1 MIDTIKKPVDI
12 HTVSEVLKLSQT
24 GDQQVSSRNTFDL
37 ADLCTHGNINMW
49 AKYKPFRSSI
59 MFFRQDGDP
68 TKSDRD
74 DEMRRQ
80 NYGIEPPG
88 TRDSSDI
95 VSCINDVWTYL
106 RPRGKNYTYNEPY
119 RLSDF
124 INYSHN
130 DKPFAVAQES
140 VTVNRYFDYTGKITL
155 TKSRGRVSVYALKV
169 SDFAI
174 FDTYRNLAVL
184 VTPASGGDVFVRVTE
199 RIGEEVVVTIAD
211 LNALPT
217 YFREKQLTF
226 AFLATNH
233 EKTTSFTNVLA
244 NVWWLI
250 MPNDGVN
257 KAYGELV
264 ITSNFHHDKTCNG
277 IANDASTPPLT
288 SFTGFEQTGDDK
300 RYYFYPTSQWR
311 YSCYLDLTLT
321 NTAESVTLIRRL
333 FEVRAFQNLV
343 TNGYTPTYE
352 IPKMYVKGEEVEE
365 VEVPA
370 SGNVTIRFMLPNNIF
385 VTNVA
390 SGDAQGVVVENRHMT
405 CRIEFFY
412 NNIMSSAV
420 FSQNIRIRDYA

>member
-1 MIDTIKKPVDI
+1 MADTIKKPVDI

-24 GDQQVSSRNTFDL
+24 SDQQVSSRNTFDL
-37 ADLCTHGNINMW
+37 AALCTHANINMW

-80 NYGIEPPG
+80 NYGIQPPEL
-88 TRDSSDI
+88 RSSTNI
-95 VSCINDVWTYL
+95 VYCINDEWTYN
-106 RPRGKNYTYNEPY
+106 RPRGTVSEPY

-130 DKPFAVAQES
+130 DKPFAVAKES
-140 VTVNRYFDYTGKITL
+140 VAVNRYFDYTGKITL

-169 SDFAI
+169 KDFAI
-174 FDTYRNLAVL
+174 FDTYSNLAVL

-199 RIGEEVVVTIAD
+199 GIGEEVVVTIAE

-217 YFREKQLTF
+217 SFREKQLTF

-233 EKTTSFTNVLA
+233 AATSFTNVLS
-244 NVWWLI
+244 NVKWLI

-257 KAYGELV
+257 KTYGELV

-277 IANDASTPPLT
+277 IANDASLLPLT
-288 SFTGFEQTGDDK
+288 SFTGFEQTGDDE
-300 RYYFYPTSQWR
+300 RYFFHPTANWR

-321 NTAESVTLIRRL
+321 NTAEAVTLKRSR
-333 FEVRAFQNLV
+333 FKVSAHNNLV
-343 TNGYTPTYE
+343 TGNADTPTYE
-352 IPKMYVKGEEVEE
+352 IPKMYVNGAETEE

-370 SGNVTIRFMLPNNIF
+370 SGNVTIRFMLPDNIF
-385 VTNVA
+385 TIDETGNVG
-390 SGDAQGVVVENRHMT
+390 SVVVQNRHIS
-405 CRIEFFY
+405 CNIEFYY
-412 NNIMSSAV
+412 NNVPDIV
-420 FSQNIRIRDYA
+420 FSQFIRIRDYA

>member
-1 MIDTIKKPVDI
+1 MADTIKKPVDI

-24 GDQQVSSRNTFDL
+24 SDQQVSSRNTFDL
-37 ADLCTHGNINMW
+37 ADLCTHENINMW

-59 MFFRQDGDP
+59 MFFRQDGDS

-74 DEMRRQ
+74 DEMRRV

-88 TRDSSDI
+88 TRDSTDI
-95 VSCINDVWTYL
+95 VSCINDEWTYN
-106 RPRGKNYTYNEPY
+106 RPRGTVSEPY

-130 DKPFAVAQES
+130 DKPFAVAKES

-155 TKSRGRVSVYALKV
+155 TKSRGRVSIYALKV

-174 FDTYRNLAVL
+174 FDTYSNLAVL

-199 RIGEEVVVTIAD
+199 GIGEEVVVTIAD

-217 YFREKQLTF
+217 SFREKQLTF

-233 EKTTSFTNVLA
+233 APTTSFTNVLS
-244 NVWWLI
+244 NVGWLI

-257 KAYGELV
+257 KTSGELV
-264 ITSNFHHDKTCNG
+264 ITSEFHHNMTCNG
-277 IANDASTPPLT
+277 FSTNAAGEPVVEYTKGQVPENAGKL
-288 SFTGFEQTGDDK
+288 F
-300 RYYFYPTSQWR
+300 YYHPTPEYRNSG
-311 YSCYLDLTLT
+311 YLDLTLT
-321 NTAESVTLIRRL
+321 NTAEAVTLKRSL
-333 FEVRAFQNLV
+333 FKVRAFKNLV
-343 TNGYTPTYE
+343 TDGYTPTYS
-352 IPKMYVKGEEVEE
+352 IPKMYVNGAETEE

-370 SGNVTIRFMLPNNIF
+370 GRNVTIRFMLPDNIF

-390 SGDAQGVVVENRHMT
+390 SGDAQNVEVQNRNIY
-405 CRIEFFY
+405 CNIEFYY
-412 NNIMSSAV
+412 NNVPDIV
-420 FSQNIRIRDYA
+420 FSQFIRIRDYA

>member
-1 MIDTIKKPVDI
+1 MIDTIKTPVDI

-24 GDQQVSSRNTFDL
+24 GEQVSSRNTFDL
-37 ADLCTHGNINMW
+37 AALCTHANINMW

-74 DEMRRQ
+74 DEMRRV

-106 RPRGKNYTYNEPY
+106 RPRGNNYTYNEPY

-124 INYSHN
+124 INYSHKDN
-130 DKPFAVAQES
+130 AFMVAQES
-140 VTVNRYFDYTGKITL
+140 VTVNRYFNYSNDIIL
-155 TKSRGRVSVYALKV
+155 TKSRGKVSVHALKV

-174 FDTYRNLAVL
+174 FDTYSNLAVL
-184 VTPASGGDVFVRVTE
+184 VTSASGGDVYVRVTE
-199 RIGEEVVVTIAD
+199 GIGETVKVTNIE
-211 LNALPT
+211 LNALT
-217 YFREKQLTF
+217 SSLGKQLKF

-233 EKTTSFTNVLA
+233 AKTTSFTNILS
-244 NVWWLI
+244 NVKWLI

-257 KAYGELV
+257 KTCGELV
-264 ITSNFHHDKTCNG
+264 VTSEFHHNMTCNG
-277 IANDASTPPLT
+277 IANDESSLPLVD
-288 SFTGFEQTGDDK
+288 FTGREQENAGKLNYLHPTDK
-300 RYYFYPTSQWR
+300 WR

-343 TNGYTPTYE
+343 TNGYTPTYD
-352 IPKMYVKGEEVEE
+352 IPKMYVNGEEVEE

-370 SGNVTIRFMLPNNIF
+370 GGNVTIRFMLLDNIF
-385 VTNVA
+385 TIDETGNVG
-390 SGDAQGVVVENRHMT
+390 SVVVQNRHIS
-405 CRIEFFY
+405 CNIEFYY
-412 NNIMSSAV
+412 NNVPDIV
-420 FSQNIRIRDYA
+420 FSQFIRIRDYA

>member
-1 MIDTIKKPVDI
+1 MADTIKTPVDI

-24 GDQQVSSRNTFDL
+24 SGQQVSSRNTFDL
-37 ADLCTHGNINMW
+37 ADLCTHENINMW
-49 AKYKPFRSSI
+49 AKYKPFRSSV

-74 DEMRRQ
+74 DEMRQ
-80 NYGIEPPG
+80 VNYGIEPPG

-95 VSCINDVWTYL
+95 VSCKNDVWTYL
-106 RPRGKNYTYNEPY
+106 RPRGTASEPF
-119 RLSDF
+119 RLADF

-130 DKPFAVAQES
+130 DKPFAVAKES
-140 VTVNRYFDYTGKITL
+140 VTVNRYFNYSSETIL
-155 TKSRGRVSVYALKV
+155 TKSRGKVSVHALKV
-169 SDFAI
+169 ADFAV
-174 FDTYRNLAVL
+174 FDTYPNLAVL
-184 VTPASGGDVFVRVTE
+184 VTPASGGDVFVRVTKG
-199 RIGEEVVVTIAD
+199 IGEVVKVTTIE
-211 LNALPT
+211 LNALT
-217 YFREKQLTF
+217 SSLGKQLTF

-233 EKTTSFTNVLA
+233 EPTASFTNILS
-244 NVWWLI
+244 NVKWLI
-250 MPNDGVN
+250 MPNDGIN
-257 KAYGELV
+257 KTCGELV
-264 ITSNFHHDKTCNG
+264 VTSEFHHNMTCNG
-277 IANDASTPPLT
+277 IANDESSLPLVD
-288 SFTGFEQTGDDK
+288 FTGREQENAGKLNYLHPTDK
-300 RYYFYPTSQWR
+300 WR

-352 IPKMYVKGEEVEE
+352 IPKMYVNGEEVEE

>member
-1 MIDTIKKPVDI
+1 MADTIKKPVDI

-24 GDQQVSSRNTFDL
+24 SGQQVSSRNTFDL
-37 ADLCTHGNINMW
+37 ADLCTHDNINMW

-80 NYGIEPPG
+80 NYGIQPPG
-88 TRDSSDI
+88 TRGSTDI
-95 VSCINDVWTYL
+95 VFCINDVWTYN
-106 RPRGKNYTYNEPY
+106 RPRGTVSEPF

-130 DKPFAVAQES
+130 DKPFAVAKES

-174 FDTYRNLAVL
+174 FDTYSNLAVL
-184 VTPASGGDVFVRVTE
+184 VTSASSSNVFVRVTE
-199 RIGEEVVVTIAD
+199 GIGEEVVVTIAD
-211 LNALPT
+211 LYALT
-217 YFREKQLTF
+217 SSLGKQLKF

-233 EKTTSFTNVLA
+233 APTTSFTNILS
-244 NVWWLI
+244 NVRWLI

-257 KAYGELV
+257 KTYGELV
-264 ITSNFHHDKTCNG
+264 LTSEFHHNMTCNG
-277 IANDASTPPLT
+277 IANDESSLPLVD
-288 SFTGFEQTGDDK
+288 FTGREQENAGKLNYLHPTDK
-300 RYYFYPTSQWR
+300 WR

-321 NTAESVTLIRRL
+321 NTAEAVTLERSR
-333 FEVRAFQNLV
+333 FKVRAFQNLV
-343 TNGYTPTYE
+343 TDVYTPTYA
-352 IPKMYVKGEEVEE
+352 IKKMYVNGAETEE

-370 SGNVTIRFMLPNNIF
+370 GRNVTIRFMLPDNIF
-385 VTNVA
+385 TIDETGNVG
-390 SGDAQGVVVENRHMT
+390 SFLVQNRHIS
-405 CRIEFFY
+405 CNIEFYY
-412 NNIMSSAV
+412 NNVPDIV
-420 FSQNIRIRDYA
+420 FSQFIRIRDYA

>member
-37 ADLCTHGNINMW
+37 ADLCTHENINMW

-59 MFFRQDGDP
+59 MFFRQDGDS

-74 DEMRRQ
+74 DEMRRV

-95 VSCINDVWTYL
+95 VSCKNDVWTYL
-106 RPRGKNYTYNEPY
+106 RPRGTVSEPF
-119 RLSDF
+119 RLADF

-130 DKPFAVAQES
+130 DKPFAVAKES
-140 VTVNRYFDYTGKITL
+140 VAVNRYFDYTGKITL

-174 FDTYRNLAVL
+174 FDTLPNLAVL
-184 VTPASGGDVFVRVTE
+184 VTPTSGGDVFVRVNE
-199 RIGEEVVVTIAD
+199 GIGEVVKVTTIE
-211 LNALPT
+211 LNALT
-217 YFREKQLTF
+217 SSLGKQLTF

-233 EKTTSFTNVLA
+233 EPTASFTNILS
-244 NVWWLI
+244 NVKWLI
-250 MPNDGVN
+250 MPNDGIN
-257 KAYGELV
+257 KTCGELV
-264 ITSNFHHDKTCNG
+264 VTSEFHHNMTCNG
-277 IANDASTPPLT
+277 IANDESSLPLVD
-288 SFTGFEQTGDDK
+288 FTGREQENAGKLNYLHPTDK
-300 RYYFYPTSQWR
+300 WR

-352 IPKMYVKGEEVEE
+352 IPKMYVNGEEVEE

>member
-37 ADLCTHGNINMW
+37 ADLCTHENINMW

-74 DEMRRQ
+74 DEMRRV

-95 VSCINDVWTYL
+95 VSCKNDVWTYL
-106 RPRGKNYTYNEPY
+106 RPRGTVSEPF
-119 RLSDF
+119 RLADF

-130 DKPFAVAQES
+130 DKPFAVAKES
-140 VTVNRYFDYTGKITL
+140 VTVNRYFNYSSEIIL
-155 TKSRGRVSVYALKV
+155 TKSRGKVSVHALKV
-169 SDFAI
+169 ADFAV
-174 FDTYRNLAVL
+174 FDTYPNLAVL
-184 VTPASGGDVFVRVTE
+184 VTPTSGGDVFVRVTE
-199 RIGEEVVVTIAD
+199 GIGEVVKVTTIE
-211 LNALPT
+211 LNALT
-217 YFREKQLTF
+217 SSLGKQLTF

-233 EKTTSFTNVLA
+233 EPTASFTNILS
-244 NVWWLI
+244 NVKWLI
-250 MPNDGVN
+250 MPNDGIN
-257 KAYGELV
+257 KTCGELV
-264 ITSNFHHDKTCNG
+264 ITSNFHHEKTCNG

-300 RYYFYPTSQWR
+300 SYYFHPTSQWR

-352 IPKMYVKGEEVEE
+352 IPKMYVNGEEVEE

>member
-37 ADLCTHGNINMW
+37 ADLCTHENINMW

-59 MFFRQDGDP
+59 MFFRQDGDS

-80 NYGIEPPG
+80 NYGIQPPDP
-88 TRDSSDI
+88 RLSANI

-106 RPRGKNYTYNEPY
+106 RPRGKNYNYNEPY

-130 DKPFAVAQES
+130 DKPFAVAKES
-140 VTVNRYFDYTGKITL
+140 VAVNRYFDYTGKITL

-174 FDTYRNLAVL
+174 FDTLPNLAVL

-199 RIGEEVVVTIAD
+199 GIGEEVVDTIAD

-257 KAYGELV
+257 KTYGELV
-264 ITSNFHHDKTCNG
+264 ITSNFHHEKTCNG

-300 RYYFYPTSQWR
+300 RYYFHPTSQWR
-311 YSCYLDLTLT
+311 YSCYLDLTLR
-321 NTAESVTLIRRL
+321 NTAEAVTLERSR
-333 FEVRAFQNLV
+333 FKVSAHNNLV
-343 TNGYTPTYE
+343 TGNADTPTYE
-352 IPKMYVKGEEVEE
+352 IPKMYVNGAETEKL
-365 VEVPA
+365 EVPA
-370 SGNVTIRFMLPNNIF
+370 GRSVTIRFMLPDNIF
-385 VTNVA
+385 RINT
-390 SGDAQGVVVENRHMT
+390 SGGIDSVVVNNSHMS
-405 CRIEFFY
+405 CNINFFY
-412 NNIMSSAV
+412 NKIPDMV
-420 FSQNIRIRDYA
+420 FSQFVRIRDYA

>member
-1 MIDTIKKPVDI
+1 MADTIKKPVDI

-24 GDQQVSSRNTFDL
+24 SDQQVSSRNTFDL
-37 ADLCTHGNINMW
+37 AALCTHENINMW

-80 NYGIEPPG
+80 NYGIQPPG
-88 TRDSSDI
+88 TRDSTDI
-95 VSCINDVWTYL
+95 VSCINDEWTYN
-106 RPRGKNYTYNEPY
+106 RPRGTVSEPY

-130 DKPFAVAQES
+130 DKPFAVAKES
-140 VTVNRYFDYTGKITL
+140 VAVNRYFDYTGKITL

-169 SDFAI
+169 KDFAI
-174 FDTYRNLAVL
+174 FDTLPNLAVL

-199 RIGEEVVVTIAD
+199 GIGEEVVVTIAD

-217 YFREKQLTF
+217 SFREKQLTF

-233 EKTTSFTNVLA
+233 AATSFTNVLS
-244 NVWWLI
+244 NVGWLI

-257 KAYGELV
+257 KTYGELV

-277 IANDASTPPLT
+277 IANDASSLPLT

-300 RYYFYPTSQWR
+300 SYYLYPTLQWR
-311 YSCYLDLTLT
+311 YSCYLDLTLR
-321 NTAESVTLIRRL
+321 NTAEAVTLKRIL

-343 TNGYTPTYE
+343 TDGYTPTYA
-352 IPKMYVKGEEVEE
+352 IQKMYVNGAEVEE

-370 SGNVTIRFMLPNNIF
+370 GRSVTIRFMLPNNIF

-390 SGDAQGVVVENRHMT
+390 SGDAQGVEVSNRLMT

-412 NNIMSSAV
+412 NNITSSAV

>member
-1 MIDTIKKPVDI
+1 MADTIKKPVDI

-24 GDQQVSSRNTFDL
+24 SDQQVSSRNTFDL
-37 ADLCTHGNINMW
+37 ADLCTHENINMW

-59 MFFRQDGDP
+59 MFFRQDGDS

-80 NYGIEPPG
+80 NYGIQPPG
-88 TRDSSDI
+88 TRGSTDI
-95 VSCINDVWTYL
+95 VSCINDVWTYN
-106 RPRGKNYTYNEPY
+106 RPRGTVSEPY

-130 DKPFAVAQES
+130 DNAFMVAKES
-140 VTVNRYFDYTGKITL
+140 VAVNRYFDYTGKITL

-169 SDFAI
+169 KDFAI
-174 FDTYRNLAVL
+174 FDTYSNLAVL
-184 VTPASGGDVFVRVTE
+184 VTPSSGGDVFVRVTE
-199 RIGEEVVVTIAD
+199 RIGEEVVVTIAE

-217 YFREKQLTF
+217 SFREKQLTF

-233 EKTTSFTNVLA
+233 AATSFTNVLS
-244 NVWWLI
+244 NVKWLI

-257 KAYGELV
+257 KTYGELV

-277 IANDASTPPLT
+277 IANDASLLPLT
-288 SFTGFEQTGDDK
+288 SFTGLEQTGNDE
-300 RYYFYPTSQWR
+300 RYFFHPTANWR

-321 NTAESVTLIRRL
+321 NTAEAVTLKRSR
-333 FEVRAFQNLV
+333 FKVRAFNNLV
-343 TNGYTPTYE
+343 AKKAYTPAYE
-352 IPKMYVKGEEVEE
+352 IPKMYVNGAETEEI
-365 VEVPA
+365 EVPA
-370 SGNVTIRFMLPNNIF
+370 GGNVTIRFMLPNDFFRIN
-385 VTNVA
+385 T
-390 SGDAQGVVVENRHMT
+390 SGEILSVPVGNSLMT
-405 CRIEFFY
+405 CRVEFFY

>member
-1 MIDTIKKPVDI
+1 MIETIKTPVDI

-24 GDQQVSSRNTFDL
+24 GEQVSSRNTFDL
-37 ADLCTHGNINMW
+37 ADLCTHENINMW
-49 AKYKPFRSSI
+49 AKYKPFRSSV

-80 NYGIEPPG
+80 NYGIQPPG

-124 INYSHN
+124 INYSHKDN
-130 DKPFAVAQES
+130 AFMVAQES

-169 SDFAI
+169 KDFAI
-174 FDTYRNLAVL
+174 FDTYSNLAVL

-199 RIGEEVVVTIAD
+199 GIGEEVVVTIAE

-217 YFREKQLTF
+217 SFREKQLTF

-233 EKTTSFTNVLA
+233 AATSFTNVLS
-244 NVWWLI
+244 NVGWLI

-257 KAYGELV
+257 KTYGELV

-277 IANDASTPPLT
+277 IANDASLLPLT
-288 SFTGFEQTGDDK
+288 SFTGLEQTGDDK
-300 RYYFYPTSQWR
+300 RYYFHPTSQWR

-321 NTAESVTLIRRL
+321 NTAEAVTLERSR
-333 FEVRAFQNLV
+333 FKVRAFNNLV
-343 TNGYTPTYE
+343 AKNSYTPAYE
-352 IPKMYVKGEEVEE
+352 LPKMYVNGAETEKVDVAER
-365 VEVPA
+365 A
-370 SGNVTIRFMLPNNIF
+370 NVTIRFMLPNDFFRIN
-385 VTNVA
+385 T
-390 SGDAQGVVVENRHMT
+390 SGEILSVPVGNSLMT
-405 CRIEFFY
+405 CRVEFFY
-412 NNIMSSAV
+412 NNIMSSMV

>member
-1 MIDTIKKPVDI
+1 MTEPIKKPVDI

-24 GDQQVSSRNTFDL
+24 SGQQVSSRNTFDL
-37 ADLCTHGNINMW
+37 ADLCTHDNINMW

-80 NYGIEPPG
+80 NYGIQPPDP
-88 TRDSSDI
+88 RLSANI
-95 VSCINDVWTYL
+95 VSCINDEWTYN
-106 RPRGKNYTYNEPY
+106 RPRGTVSEPF

-130 DKPFAVAQES
+130 DKPFAVAKES
-140 VTVNRYFDYTGKITL
+140 VAINRYFDYTGKITL

-169 SDFAI
+169 KDFAI
-174 FDTYRNLAVL
+174 FDTYSNLAVL

-199 RIGEEVVVTIAD
+199 GIGEEVVVTIAE
-211 LNALPT
+211 LNALPPS
-217 YFREKQLTF
+217 FREKQLTF

-233 EKTTSFTNVLA
+233 AATSFTNVLS
-244 NVWWLI
+244 NVGWLI

-257 KAYGELV
+257 KTYGELV

-277 IANDASTPPLT
+277 IANDASLLPLT
-288 SFTGFEQTGDDK
+288 SFTGFEQTGDDE
-300 RYYFYPTSQWR
+300 RYFFHPTANWR

-321 NTAESVTLIRRL
+321 NTAEAVTLQRKR
-333 FEVRAFQNLV
+333 FKVSARNNLV
-343 TNGYTPTYE
+343 TGNNADTPAYE
-352 IPKMYVKGEEVEE
+352 IPKMYVNGAETEE

-370 SGNVTIRFMLPNNIF
+370 GRNVTIRFMLPDNIF
-385 VTNVA
+385 TIDETGNVG
-390 SGDAQGVVVENRHMT
+390 SVVVQNRHIS
-405 CRIEFFY
+405 CNIEFYY
-412 NNIMSSAV
+412 NNVPDIV
-420 FSQNIRIRDYA
+420 FSQFIRIRDYA

>member
-1 MIDTIKKPVDI
+1 MIETIKTPVDI

-24 GDQQVSSRNTFDL
+24 GEQVSSRNTFDL
-37 ADLCTHGNINMW
+37 ADLCTHENINMW

-59 MFFRQDGDP
+59 MFFRQDGDS

-80 NYGIEPPG
+80 NYGIKPPDP
-88 TRDSSDI
+88 RDSADI

-106 RPRGKNYTYNEPY
+106 RPRGKNYNYNEPY
-119 RLSDF
+119 RISDF
-124 INYSHN
+124 INYSHKDN
-130 DKPFAVAQES
+130 AFMVAEAS
-140 VTVNRYFDYTGKITL
+140 VAVNRYFNYSNDIIL
-155 TKSRGRVSVYALKV
+155 TKSRGKVSVHALKV
-169 SDFAI
+169 ADFAI
-174 FDTYRNLAVL
+174 FDTYPNLAVL
-184 VTPASGGDVFVRVTE
+184 VTSASGGDVYVRVTE
-199 RIGEEVVVTIAD
+199 GIGETVKVTTIE
-211 LNALPT
+211 LNALT
-217 YFREKQLTF
+217 SSLGKQLTF

-233 EKTTSFTNVLA
+233 EPTASFTNILS
-244 NVWWLI
+244 NVKWLI
-250 MPNDGVN
+250 MPNDGIN
-257 KAYGELV
+257 KTCGELV
-264 ITSNFHHDKTCNG
+264 VTSEFHHNMTCNG
-277 IANDASTPPLT
+277 IANDESSLPLVD
-288 SFTGFEQTGDDK
+288 FTGREQENAGKLNYLHPTDK
-300 RYYFYPTSQWR
+300 WR

-352 IPKMYVKGEEVEE
+352 IPKMYVNGEEVEE

-405 CRIEFFY
+405 CRIEVFY

>member
-1 MIDTIKKPVDI
+1 MIETIKKPVDI

-24 GDQQVSSRNTFDL
+24 GEQVSSRNTFDL
-37 ADLCTHGNINMW
+37 ADLCTHENINMW

-59 MFFRQDGDP
+59 MFFRQDGDN

-74 DEMRRQ
+74 DEMRRV

-88 TRDSSDI
+88 TRGSSDI
-95 VSCINDVWTYL
+95 VSCINDEWTYN
-106 RPRGKNYTYNEPY
+106 RPRGTVSEPF

-130 DKPFAVAQES
+130 DKPFAVAKES
-140 VTVNRYFDYTGKITL
+140 VTVNRYFNYSSEITL
-155 TKSRGRVSVYALKV
+155 TKSRGKVSVHALKV
-169 SDFAI
+169 ADFAV
-174 FDTYRNLAVL
+174 FDTYPNLAVL
-184 VTPASGGDVFVRVTE
+184 VTPASGGDVYVRVTE
-199 RIGEEVVVTIAD
+199 GIGEVVKVTNIE
-211 LNALPT
+211 LNALT
-217 YFREKQLTF
+217 SSLGKQLKF

-233 EKTTSFTNVLA
+233 AKTTSFTNILS
-244 NVWWLI
+244 NVKWLI
-250 MPNDGVN
+250 MPNDGIN
-257 KAYGELV
+257 KTCGELV
-264 ITSNFHHDKTCNG
+264 VTSEFHHNMTCNG
-277 IANDASTPPLT
+277 IANDESSLPLVD
-288 SFTGFEQTGDDK
+288 FTGREQENAGKLNYLHPTDK
-300 RYYFYPTSQWR
+300 WR

-352 IPKMYVKGEEVEE
+352 IPKMYVNGEEVEE